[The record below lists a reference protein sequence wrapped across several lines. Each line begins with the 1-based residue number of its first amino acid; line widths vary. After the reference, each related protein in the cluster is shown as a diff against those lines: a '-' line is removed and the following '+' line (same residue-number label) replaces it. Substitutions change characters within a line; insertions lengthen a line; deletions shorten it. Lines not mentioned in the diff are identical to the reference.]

1 MEETWEEGMDSRAAK
16 RQKPCRYEQ
25 GDDVE
30 VMLMQQ
36 MAQEMWDWPQD
47 EGFTNEY
54 VHHVHPCIDSGFV
67 AFNRDMAESPAVVEP
82 RSSMLVSLV
91 VDKDG
96 FTTLVR
102 PDHHSRM
109 QLKIGLANSLGVGHI
124 VPPVSVVHGFIFV
137 HNQSKEL
144 QLSMFDVSCLR
155 GKELCTQK
163 RRDRNRVLHEI
174 VKEAWHTHQIA
185 AVHRLVAM
193 LETKDEPMRS
203 VGDDI
208 AGLCD
213 EFQYD
218 HRLLEDIAL
227 CRAGSMPSLPSSFW
241 ENQPEMQH
249 VRFPGQLSFNLHWQ
263 QVMTAQEAMA
273 IDRDKYQA
281 PGSPSFH
288 SVLLLPEVDEMD
300 RKNNSCRRLM

>member
-1 MEETWEEGMDSRAAK
+1 MEEAREGGVGSRAAK
-16 RQKPCRYEQ
+16 RQKPGDYEQ
-25 GDDVE
+25 GDDVDA
-30 VMLMQQ
+30 MLMQQ
-36 MAQEMWDWPQD
+36 IAQEMWDWPQD
-47 EGFTNEY
+47 EAFTNEY
-54 VHHVHPCIDSGFV
+54 VHHVHPCIDSVLV
-67 AFNRDMAESPAVVEP
+67 AFNNDMAELPAVVEP
-82 RSSMLVSLV
+82 KSSMLVSLV
-91 VDKDG
+91 VDKHG

-124 VPPVSVVHGFIFV
+124 VPPVSVVHAFIFV
-137 HNQSKEL
+137 NKQSKEL

-155 GKELCTQK
+155 GEELCMQK
-163 RRDRNRVLHEI
+163 RRDRNRVLHDL

-185 AVHRLVAM
+185 AVHRLVDM
-193 LETKDEPMRS
+193 LETKDEPMRA

-208 AGLCD
+208 AGLCN
-213 EFQYD
+213 EFNYD

-249 VRFPGQLSFNLHWQ
+249 VRFPGQLSLNLHWQ
-263 QVMTAQEAMA
+263 QVMTVQEAMA

-300 RKNNSCRRLM
+300 RMKNLCRRLM

>member
-185 AVHRLVAM
+185 AVHRRCSKPKTSQCDLSEMTLQGYATSFSTIIACSKTLHCAEQVAC
-193 LETKDEPMRS
+193 LHCPVHSGRTSQKCNTC
-203 VGDDI
+203 G
-208 AGLCD
+208 
-213 EFQYD
+213 FQ
-218 HRLLEDIAL
+218 A
-227 CRAGSMPSLPSSFW
+227 
-241 ENQPEMQH
+241 
-249 VRFPGQLSFNLHWQ
+249 
-263 QVMTAQEAMA
+263 
-273 IDRDKYQA
+273 
-281 PGSPSFH
+281 
-288 SVLLLPEVDEMD
+288 
-300 RKNNSCRRLM
+300 SCRSTSIGSKS